1 MTRQTFVSGGTNSHA
16 GTIASRDDSMTT
28 GDPLRAVSIHYAI
41 QILTENET
49 LMFFKSQTLFIVQF
63 WLFVRHLGTHHDRCH
78 HHVW

>member
-16 GTIASRDDSMTT
+16 GTIASPDDSMTT
-28 GDPLRAVSIHYAI
+28 GDPLRA
-41 QILTENET
+41 
-49 LMFFKSQTLFIVQF
+49 F